1 MSYKDDASNS
11 RAEKLKHYAGGGKIR
26 SESTEYTKA
35 QRAMSRNPPVTVLED
50 FVGRMSPSKGQ
61 NNAVRDAIRE
71 NLIGT
76 MRGTGYDDPL
86 YADSTYRPRRNGG
99 RVK

>member
-1 MSYKDDASNS
+1 MSYKDDAAKS
-11 RAEKLKHYAGGGKIR
+11 RSEKMRHYAGGGKIR

-35 QRAMSRNPPVTVLED
+35 QREMSRNPPVSVMED
-50 FVGRMSPSKGQ
+50 FVGRISPSKGQ

-76 MRGTGYDDPL
+76 MRSTGYDDPL
-86 YADSTYRPRRNGG
+86 YNGSTYRPRRNGG